1 MQKYAQLL
9 AEKAEQR
16 RVMASTEELN
26 VGRRASLID
35 GASDSD
41 EEPAEQLGLD
51 ELQAADAEEEAEA
64 DEQEIAEKL
73 LPKRSLPQTEHKP
86 EPTAG
91 AAPGPADDMSDG
103 DEDDADR
110 LELYELSSDDEE

>member
-9 AEKAEQR
+9 ADKTEQR

-41 EEPAEQLGLD
+41 EEPTERLGLD

-64 DEQEIAEKL
+64 DEQEISEKL
-73 LPKRSLPQTEHKP
+73 LPRKQTKHKP
-86 EPTAG
+86 KP
-91 AAPGPADDMSDG
+91 AAAAALGPADDMSDR
-103 DEDDADR
+103 DEDDEDR
-110 LELYELSSDDEE
+110 LEQYELSSDDEE

>member
-16 RVMASTEELN
+16 RIMASTEELN

-73 LPKRSLPQTEHKP
+73 LPKKQTEHKP

-110 LELYELSSDDEE
+110 LEQYELSSDDEE

>member
-9 AEKAEQR
+9 ADKAEQR

-41 EEPAEQLGLD
+41 EEPPERLGLD
-51 ELQAADAEEEAEA
+51 ELQAADADEEAEA
-64 DEQEIAEKL
+64 DEQGISEKL
-73 LPKRSLPQTEHKP
+73 LPKKQTKHKP
-86 EPTAG
+86 EPAAA
-91 AAPGPADDMSDG
+91 AAPGPADDISDQHE
-103 DEDDADR
+103 EDDADR
-110 LELYELSSDDEE
+110 LEQYELSSEDEE